1 MHENGYC
8 CTQRAACDPN
18 PRPTRPADAAF
29 HRSREADEK
38 FGTKVTFSG
47 LLNALDGVMAGE
59 ERLVFMTTNHIER
72 LDPALIRPG
81 RVDVMHR
88 LGPAT
93 PAQIRRLY
101 QMFYPKVSR
110 DDVERFVAAVQNNGI
125 SMAALQVTCHSAM
138 RVIAGSHPPRRWCI
152 WRWVTFVAAA
162 WPSSE
167 RAVLHCMCTHRST
180 DSSVRK

>member
-8 CTQRAACDPN
+8 CTQRAACDPK

-93 PAQIRRLY
+93 PTQIRRLY

-110 DDVERFVAAVQNNGI
+110 DDVERFVAAVQNHGI

-138 RVIAGSHPPRRWCI
+138 PDAGHRKCAIAGSHPPAL
-152 WRWVTFVAAA
+152 FL

-167 RAVLHCMCTHRST
+167 RAVLRCMCTHRST
-180 DSSVRK
+180 DSSVN